1 MQHLVK
7 KLVVDRVCKSYAAVE
22 GPKERK
28 VVLKDVTFSVDDGE
42 IISIIGPT
50 GCGKTTL
57 LRIISGLT
65 IPDSGK
71 VLFNENE
78 PINLNNPQCAIVF
91 QNFNLLPW
99 RNTLKNIELGLEA
112 KGVAPEERA
121 KIAQYYTELVGL
133 KGFERHHP
141 HELSGGMQQRVGLAR
156 ALAVSP
162 AVILFDEPFNS
173 VDIMMRESLQGE
185 VLKILVENKK
195 TAIFITHN
203 VYEAVALSDKI
214 ITLSTRP
221 GSVKKIYTVDL
232 PGTRSDKKVRSTEG
246 DTLIENIRQDLL
258 EELAGKAVDLKIAR
272 SEG

>member
-1 MQHLVK
+1 MVK
-7 KLVVDRVCKSYAAVE
+7 RLVVDRVCKNYAAVE
-22 GPKERK
+22 GPRESK
-28 VVLKDVTFSVDDGE
+28 VVLKDVSFSVDDGE

-65 IPDSGK
+65 IPDSGR
-71 VLFNENE
+71 VMFNESQLVD
-78 PINLNNPQCAIVF
+78 LNNPQCAIVF

-99 RNTLKNIELGLEA
+99 RNTIGNIELGLEA
-112 KGVAPEERA
+112 KGVPKEERV
-121 KIAQYYTELVGL
+121 KIAMYFLELVGL

-162 AVILFDEPFNS
+162 QVILFDEPFNS
-173 VDIMMRESLQGE
+173 VDIMLRESLQGE
-185 VLKILVENKK
+185 VLKILVENNK

-203 VYEAVALSDKI
+203 VYEAVSLSDKI

-221 GSVKKIYTVDL
+221 GTVKKIYTVDL
-232 PGTRSDKKVRSTEG
+232 PGPRSDKKVRSAEG
-246 DTLIENIRQDLL
+246 DALVENIRRDLL
-258 EELAGKAVDLKIAR
+258 EELHGKSLDAQIAR
-272 SEG
+272 SVE

>member
-1 MQHLVK
+1 MVK
-7 KLVVDRVCKSYAAVE
+7 KLITDNVCKSYAAVE
-22 GPKERK
+22 GPKESR
-28 VVLKDVTFSVDDGE
+28 VVLKDVSFSVDDGE
-42 IISIIGPT
+42 IVTIIGPT

-65 IPDSGK
+65 IPDSGR

-112 KGVAPEERA
+112 KGVPPEERA
-121 KIAQYYTELVGL
+121 NIARHYLELVGL

-173 VDIMMRESLQGE
+173 VDVMMRESLQGE

-203 VYEAVALSDKI
+203 VYEAVALSDRI

-221 GSVKKIYTVDL
+221 GSVKNIYHVEL
-232 PGTRSDKKVRSTEG
+232 PGPRSDKKVRSSEG
-246 DTLIENIRQDLL
+246 DALIESIRQDLL
-258 EELAGKAVDLKIAR
+258 EELQGKSVDIKIAR
-272 SEG
+272 REA